1 MDKKARL
8 VVARTKMMAILNKKQ
23 MEDLVGNLVESVIPT
38 SIARKVIDDIIN
50 ESVYTGRINIIVDEL
65 ENNDKLR
72 VR

>member
-8 VVARTKMMAILNKKQ
+8 LVARTKMMEILNKKQ

>member
-8 VVARTKMMAILNKKQ
+8 LVARTKMMEILNKKQ
-23 MEDLVGNLVESVIPT
+23 MKDLVGNLVESVIPT